1 MADDDEGALEAVQP
15 VLEPVDG
22 AKVEMVGR
30 LVEQQDI
37 GILGK
42 CADDRSAPPL
52 AAARAVDLARKLDSQ
67 LVGNCRGLVRCRR
80 HESLADA
87 ADLLSMWVAPEAR
100 GRGIG
105 MALIDTV
112 ADWARSA
119 GLLRLVLEVRL
130 HNAHALAL
138 YTRAGFVPTGKQ
150 QVPGEIQLTRRL

>member
-1 MADDDEGALEAVQP
+1 MAAIERLTTHDAERLRTIRLRAL
-15 VLEPVDG
+15 
-22 AKVEMVGR
+22 
-30 LVEQQDI
+30 QD
-37 GILGK
+37 
-42 CADDRSAPPL
+42 APDAYSATYEET
-52 AAARAVDLARKLDSQ
+52 AARPPESWRRQIDELATFAAVEEGCDL
-67 LVGNCRGLVRCRR
+67 GLVRCRR

-150 QVPGEIQLTRRL
+150 QVPDEIQLTRRL